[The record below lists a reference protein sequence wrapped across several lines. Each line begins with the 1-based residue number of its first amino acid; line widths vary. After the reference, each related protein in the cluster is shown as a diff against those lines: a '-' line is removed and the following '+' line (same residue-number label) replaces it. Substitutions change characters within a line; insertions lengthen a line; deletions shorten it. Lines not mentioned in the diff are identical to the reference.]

1 MSKSLISVH
10 KDLEPL
16 FKLEKNKTQL
26 VNDLLRAHYT
36 KAPAVVDSAEVDTV
50 ANENS
55 EPELQDGLDT
65 YSKAETAESQ
75 FPTPSIDGRIEE
87 PSMAHVDGR
96 VEPSGPGQ

>member
-36 KAPAVVDSAEVDTV
+36 EAPAVVDTV

-55 EPELQDGLDT
+55 EPELQDGLEIH
-65 YSKAETAESQ
+65 SEAETAESQ

-87 PSMAHVDGR
+87 PSMAHIDGR

>member
-36 KAPAVVDSAEVDTV
+36 KAPAEVYTV

-87 PSMAHVDGR
+87 PSMAHIDGR